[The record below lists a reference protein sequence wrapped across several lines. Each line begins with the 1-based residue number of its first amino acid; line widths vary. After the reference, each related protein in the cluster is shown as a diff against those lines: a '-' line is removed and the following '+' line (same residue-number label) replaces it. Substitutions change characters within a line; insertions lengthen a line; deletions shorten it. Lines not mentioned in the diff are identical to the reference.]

1 MLMLDKDKPMKPIA
15 VAGAVAA
22 SFAMA
27 GVLAGCATQAT
38 DDLPRTHLTQAGE
51 VAASHGRCGAC
62 HQGGTRGDGTYV
74 ALDYWSMESLPAGE
88 FSVEKSLPEQVVP
101 ESLYLDPMPEPTSEV
116 SAQ

>member
-1 MLMLDKDKPMKPIA
+1 MLMLDKDKPIKPIA

-22 SFAMA
+22 SMAMA

-38 DDLPRTHLTQAGE
+38 DDLPRTHLTAAGE

-62 HQGGTRGDGTYV
+62 HEGGTRGDGTYV
-74 ALDYWSMESLPAGE
+74 ALDYWTTESLPASE
-88 FSVEKSLPEQVVP
+88 FTMEKSLPEQVVP
-101 ESLYLDPMPEPTSEV
+101 ESLYTEIVEPQGEV